1 MQPTAPHALNVGL
14 FPVNRPPWNPKRR
27 ISVFKTVSRK
37 DATQVFGLVQ
47 DYGWTFMVEDCL
59 NTAGNKAEEQ
69 AEHRKRVEQERNIVH

>member
-1 MQPTAPHALNVGL
+1 MQATAPHALNVGL

-47 DYGWTFMVEDCL
+47 DYGWTLMMSDGLEPSSVDADES
-59 NTAGNKAEEQ
+59 AE
-69 AEHRKRVEQERNIVH
+69 